1 MKLGGSLLDLP
12 DLAAR
17 LEDWLTNQ
25 PPMLNLCIA
34 GGGEPVQEIKDRS
47 GSVDS
52 SNSHWECIRL
62 MDRHSLSLSQISRA
76 WSFLDSP
83 DSLSSLPHSPPATVY
98 FLGIESWLR
107 ETMTCLPESW
117 DVTSDSIAV
126 VLARFFGASELTLL
140 KSALPP
146 TQTTLTQLMDLEFV
160 DRYFKEAITS
170 AVTEQLS
177 NIGRVKFVNLR
188 DENYAEHCLS
198 CPSAH

>member
-1 MKLGGSLLDLP
+1 MYPTDGQALTFIEPNLTGLEFSRFTRFP
-12 DLAAR
+12 FFAA
-17 LEDWLTNQ
+17 
-25 PPMLNLCIA
+25 A
-34 GGGEPVQEIKDRS
+34 
-47 GSVDS
+47 
-52 SNSHWECIRL
+52 
-62 MDRHSLSLSQISRA
+62 
-76 WSFLDSP
+76 F
-83 DSLSSLPHSPPATVY
+83 PPATVY

-198 CPSAH
+198 CHSAH